1 MSSPAASVSDGLDL
15 ESLDVDSLFRALTN
29 VEKAIPEL
37 LLSVKPILAHLVAPA
52 PGSSSSGGGM
62 QYDEETTG
70 MLAREGVERY
80 MTLLDKIQF
89 VLRQTV
95 YYLRET
101 RVSPSTL
108 CPPEAHNIPTP
119 FASTIPPF
127 GSGSSSTIAV
137 GANAGDGEEEQ
148 GDGNGPELGLYA
160 SRIEARV
167 LSEMGDAL
175 RAMRAEATAN
185 ANADGDG
192 AGKAGDRTTHEKRE
206 EGEEGMQVDDDGQ
219 RIGESIGPRSG

>member
-15 ESLDVDSLFRALTN
+15 ESLDADSLFAALTN

-37 LLSVKPILAHLVAPA
+37 LLSVKPILSHLVAPA
-52 PGSSSSGGGM
+52 PGSSLSSGNGGE

-108 CPPEAHNIPTP
+108 RPPEAHNIPTP
-119 FASTIPPF
+119 FASTLPTVSGASDASA
-127 GSGSSSTIAV
+127 GSGAAGENGDSS
-137 GANAGDGEEEQ
+137 GGY
-148 GDGNGPELGLYA
+148 GPELGLYA
-160 SRIEARV
+160 SRIEANV
-167 LSEMGDAL
+167 LSQMGDAL
-175 RAMRAEATAN
+175 RAMRAEAASRSD
-185 ANADGDG
+185 ADAHAPGRG
-192 AGKAGDRTTHEKRE
+192 RE
-206 EGEEGMQVDDDGQ
+206 DMDENVDDKEGMQVDDGEI
-219 RIGESIGPRSG
+219 IGKPMDQQPG